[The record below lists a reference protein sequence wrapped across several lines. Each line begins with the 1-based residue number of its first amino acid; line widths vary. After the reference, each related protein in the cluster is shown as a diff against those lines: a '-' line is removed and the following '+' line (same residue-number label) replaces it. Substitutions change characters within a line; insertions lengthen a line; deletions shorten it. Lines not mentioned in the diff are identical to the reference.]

1 MCTLSAHKNTLINII
16 YVYSGFGI
24 LAHITQATATAAAAV
39 AAAGAVAASTP
50 TDKRNQ
56 MSCLIHCKRAGV
68 RTQTNERET
77 EPGWSMWTAVCL
89 NFSFS
94 LSLIVKRNCAYG
106 LAKVWE
112 RDRER
117 EKEREL
123 YCTPKK

>member
-24 LAHITQATATAAAAV
+24 LAHITQATAAAAV
-39 AAAGAVAASTP
+39 AVGVAAAASTP

-77 EPGWSMWTAVCL
+77 EPGWSMWTAVRL
-89 NFSFS
+89 DFSFS
-94 LSLIVKRNCAYG
+94 LSLIVKRNCA
-106 LAKVWE
+106 
-112 RDRER
+112 
-117 EKEREL
+117 
-123 YCTPKK
+123 